1 MSDAVRTINDAL
13 EKLPRWAAILV
24 GLLFIAAVGFFDII
38 TGPDYSFSLF
48 YLVGVVF
55 TAWYAGRKPAIFMA
69 GIGTVIW
76 LIATLA
82 GRKYSEYPLSLFWN
96 DLAELGLFIFAA
108 FIISTLKELLARAEE
123 YSRTDHLTGIAN
135 RRRFYEQAEEEIRR
149 VRRYRDPFT
158 LLYIDID
165 NFKTVNDTLGHNEG
179 DRLLLSVASTMRII
193 FRESD
198 TVARLGGDEFGLIL
212 PKTGE
217 QEAVT
222 VAGKMRAA
230 LKAIVEEKWP
240 VTFSIGM
247 ITYREAPASTDEMV
261 LAADHLMYE
270 VKSTG
275 KNEIR
280 HRVVP
285 ESE

>member
-1 MSDAVRTINDAL
+1 MVVTG
-13 EKLPRWAAILV
+13 IL
-24 GLLFIAAVGFFDII
+24 DIV
-38 TGPDYSFSLF
+38 TGPDYSLSLF
-48 YLVGVVF
+48 YLGGVVF
-55 TAWYAGRKPAIFMA
+55 TAWHAGRKPAVFMA
-69 GIGTVIW
+69 AIGTLFW
-76 LIATLA
+76 LVASISGKQYT
-82 GRKYSEYPLSLFWN
+82 EYPFSLFWN
-96 DLAELGLFIFAA
+96 DFIELGLFLFAA
-108 FIISTLKELLARAEE
+108 FVISALKELLVQAVEN
-123 YSRTDHLTGIAN
+123 SRTDPLTGIAN

-179 DRLLLSVASTMRII
+179 DRLLMLVASTIRSNI
-193 FRESD
+193 RESD

-247 ITYREAPASTDEMV
+247 IPYREAPASTDEMV

>member
-1 MSDAVRTINDAL
+1 MPDAVHTINAAI
-13 EKLPRWAAILV
+13 EKLPRWATILV
-24 GLLFIAAVGFFDII
+24 GLAFMATVGFFDFI

-48 YLVGVVF
+48 YLVGVVY

-69 GIGTVIW
+69 AIGTVTW
-76 LIATLA
+76 LVATLA
-82 GRKYSEYPLSLFWN
+82 GKQYSEYPLSLFWN
-96 DLAELGLFIFAA
+96 DLAELGLFLFAA
-108 FIISTLKELLARAEE
+108 FIISAIKELLVRAEE
-123 YSRTDHLTGIAN
+123 YSRRDHLTGIAN

-149 VRRYRDPFT
+149 IRRFRDPFT

-179 DRLLLSVASTMRII
+179 DRLLLSVASTIRII
-193 FRESD
+193 IRESD
-198 TVARLGGDEFGLIL
+198 TVARLGGDEFGIIL

-222 VAGKMRAA
+222 VAGKMRSA
-230 LKAIVEEKWP
+230 LKAIVEEKWA

-247 ITYREAPASTDEMV
+247 VTYREAPASADEMI
-261 LAADHLMYE
+261 LTADQLMYE

-275 KNEIR
+275 KNELR

-285 ESE
+285 ELE